1 VKDKEE
7 KHLKDILGKV
17 QMSRITQLLIAVFAI
32 FFSTTWLF
40 AQQQRNIG
48 ILPFYNNSG
57 KNAEW
62 LGNGIEYYLYNKLPE
77 LSALSVYE
85 QETLSRQLK
94 EMNFVAKK
102 TLDAKTAFSVGKK
115 TGIEVIYTGD
125 YSLNSDQLTLNLSLV
140 STYTGA
146 PIFSRTVTG
155 VVDQL
160 FSLLNSLILESMDV
174 MQLPVLAEEKK
185 ILNQPLTTSVKAY
198 ELFSNAYLEIEHNAP
213 LELITGLFQR
223 AIIEDANFL
232 DARYNLG
239 VIYYNS
245 RWYDKAN
252 EQFDEIIRINSS
264 FYRAYYGKGVIAY
277 LQKSYPLAIQ
287 HLRKALQYSPNF
299 DRAYFYLGVVY
310 VKADSLKLGIQHLEK
325 SIDINPNYAPAH
337 YHLGVAEMKRGWFK
351 RAISSLT
358 RAIQL
363 NPDLYLAHNA
373 LGEAYYAINA
383 FEEAIIEF
391 NKAIA
396 LNPKFATAYFNLGN
410 AIYRQGAL
418 AEIVDAFWALLE
430 VQYVPKDG
438 TPIAKSPIKGLE
450 ELRNRSKSIG
460 DEKAIQ
466 RKMINAYK
474 TALKYDNR
482 FYEAS
487 YNLALTYE
495 NLSMPD
501 SAIYFH
507 KLAISQKPD
516 LAQAHM
522 RLAKIYETQ
531 KKYDLALQ
539 HYKSVVRYQPDY
551 FATNP
556 KLGEHFRY
564 MNIVETVL
572 NEYIAKVEKN
582 PSDKEALEVI
592 GKIYLSLGRLG
603 QAEQYFEKLLAVS
616 PDDPMALKTLNQIR
630 RQLQKM

>member
-1 VKDKEE
+1 MKE
-7 KHLKDILGKV
+7 KGRSHLKDILGTG
-17 QMSRITQLLIAVFAI
+17 QMSKITRLLIVALTMFFA
-32 FFSTTWLF
+32 TTGLF
-40 AQQQRNIG
+40 AQQQRNVG

-62 LGNGIEYYLYNKLPE
+62 LSKGIEYYLYNKLPE

-85 QETLSRQLK
+85 QETLNRQLK
-94 EMNFVAKK
+94 AMNFSAKK
-102 TLDAKTAFSVGKK
+102 TLEAKTAFSVGKE

-125 YSLNSDQLTLNLSLV
+125 YSLNNDQLTINLSLI

-146 PIFSRTVTG
+146 PIFTRTVSG
-155 VVDQL
+155 SVDQL
-160 FSLLNSLILESMDV
+160 FELLNTLILESMDI
-174 MQLPVLAEEKK
+174 MQLPVLTEEAKTLK
-185 ILNQPLTTSVKAY
+185 QPLTTSIKAY
-198 ELFSNAYLEIEHNAP
+198 ELFSNAYLEIENNAP
-213 LELITGLFQR
+213 LELVTGLFQR
-223 AIIEDANFL
+223 AIIEDPNFL

-252 EQFDEIIRINSS
+252 AQFDEIIQSNNR

-287 HLRKALQYSPNF
+287 HLRKALQFNPNF

-325 SIDINPNYAPAH
+325 SIDINNNYAPAH

-373 LGEAYYAINA
+373 LGEAYYAINS

-391 NKAIA
+391 NKAIN
-396 LNPKFATAYFNLGN
+396 LKPSFATAYFNLGN

-430 VQYVPKDG
+430 VQYVPQDG
-438 TPIAKSPIKGLE
+438 ASAAKSPIKGLE
-450 ELRNRSKSIG
+450 ELRNRSKAIG

-495 NLSMPD
+495 NLSMQD

-522 RLAKIYETQ
+522 RLAKIYEAQ

-539 HYKSVVRYQPDY
+539 HYKDVVRYQPDY
-551 FATNP
+551 FASNP
-556 KLGEHFRY
+556 KLGEPYRY
-564 MNIVETVL
+564 LNIVETVL
-572 NEYIAKVEKN
+572 NEHIARIEKN

-616 PDDPMALKTLNQIR
+616 PDDPMARKTLNQIR